1 MLDEGY
7 AAPKWEFDE
16 FVTQV
21 FDDMLERS
29 IPQYG
34 VMRDSVL
41 AAAMPFQ
48 KDNTDIVDLGCSRGG
63 AIAPFIDQFG
73 AHNRF
78 WLIDV
83 SGPMLEAAKERFKGY
98 QGTPS
103 GDIVKIRNMD
113 LRTDYPPVNAC
124 ITLSILTLQFTPME
138 YRLQILNNVYK
149 HCADG
154 GVFILVE
161 KVLGNSA
168 DIDQLMVNTYYDF
181 KRANGYTEDQIQRK
195 RLSLEGVLVPVT
207 ARYNEELLKMAGF
220 KEVDCFFRWMN
231 FCGWMAVK

>member
-48 KDNTDIVDLGCSRGG
+48 QSHTDIVDLGCSRGG
-63 AIAPFIDQFG
+63 AIAPFIDKFG

-78 WLIDV
+78 
-83 SGPMLEAAKERFKGY
+83 
-98 QGTPS
+98 
-103 GDIVKIRNMD
+103 
-113 LRTDYPPVNAC
+113 
-124 ITLSILTLQFTPME
+124 
-138 YRLQILNNVYK
+138 
-149 HCADG
+149 
-154 GVFILVE
+154 
-161 KVLGNSA
+161 
-168 DIDQLMVNTYYDF
+168 
-181 KRANGYTEDQIQRK
+181 
-195 RLSLEGVLVPVT
+195 
-207 ARYNEELLKMAGF
+207 
-220 KEVDCFFRWMN
+220 
-231 FCGWMAVK
+231 